1 MQHLFVFSGKKMLS
15 QTREEFTFSF
25 YSEIVRAN
33 SITWNYYNDFQIE
46 FFISSSEIRYN
57 NFFNLLLRTKFVITI
72 SEIRYNNF

>member
-1 MQHLFVFSGKKMLS
+1 MQHLFFFSGKKMLS
-15 QTREEFTFSF
+15 QTREEFAFSF
-25 YSEIVRAN
+25 YYEIVRAN